1 MIELL
6 APAGSFDFVKPVI
19 DSGVN
24 AIYLGLRDFNARL
37 RAKNFSID
45 EIAATLD
52 YCRSKKVKLYLT
64 LNTLIKESE
73 LKKIIEYLTII
84 NSLKVDAV
92 IIQDLGVLNI
102 INRFFPELTI
112 HASTQM
118 FLFDEFS
125 LEFAAN
131 NNIKKIILPKKLSY
145 NEISN
150 LNDKTSVELEIFIHG
165 SMCYSISGNCYF
177 SNYLGGFSGNRGVCR
192 QPCRKKFFSD
202 AQNSKIKPDSS
213 NANFPYFSLNDL
225 CYLEH
230 IPQLLKLN
238 NLKSFK
244 IEGRLK
250 NPDYLLNI
258 ISIYKNVINAYYEN
272 PGNINEI
279 IEIEKNKL
287 YEFSSRSFSHG
298 YYFFPETNNIF
309 CASTSDLYK
318 KAGNIITVKG
328 KYVHL
333 KVIETFKSS
342 DLFKIQ
348 KFGSEKRQ
356 SLKIYN
362 LTDKSGNNIQQT
374 CSGNE
379 VVFETNIKAGKSDLI
394 FVMNSSTQNF
404 KKLKMLKP
412 LPAPDKNVIENNKL
426 KLDRIIEMS
435 FKSNF
440 IKTKFHQNNFDYIY
454 QSGSEFVNKLK
465 TKSSLIIELDL
476 DNEPADSN
484 ITELDSKNIIIS
496 IPFVI
501 DSAKNLKKRSEYF
514 INSGFKH
521 FMLSHIS
528 QINFFDKNLT
538 EKIFLYA
545 GWRICVL
552 NSMSADFLLKLG
564 FSGFT
569 FSIEDNYDNYS
580 KIKSPVKKFIF
591 IKFQPPLFTSRA
603 IDDKITG
610 KSILDESG
618 NKYFVLKKN
627 NLINIFPEKKY
638 MIDYEKQFYKD
649 NNTGL
654 IKEKNL
660 TQHICGYAE

>member
-6 APAGSFDFVKPVI
+6 APAGSFDFVKPII
-19 DSGVN
+19 DSGVD
-24 AIYLGLRDFNARL
+24 AVYLGLRDFNARM

-52 YCRSKKVKLYLT
+52 YCRIKNVKLYLT

-73 LKKIIEYLTII
+73 LKKLIEYLTII

-102 INRFFPELTI
+102 VNRLFPELTV

-131 NNIKKIILPKKLSY
+131 NNIKRVILPRELSY
-145 NEISN
+145 NEIAR
-150 LNDKTSVELEIFIHG
+150 LNDKTKIDLEIFIHG

-177 SNYLGGFSGNRGVCR
+177 SHYLGGFSGNRGECR
-192 QPCRKKFFSD
+192 QPCRKKFVLNP
-202 AQNSKIKPDSS
+202 QNSKINSDSINS
-213 NANFPYFSLNDL
+213 DFPYFSLNDL

-230 IPQLLKLN
+230 IPQLLKLD

-250 NPDYLLNI
+250 SPDYLLSI
-258 ISIYKNVINAYYEN
+258 ISIYKNVINAYYHN
-272 PGNINEI
+272 PDKINEI
-279 IEIEKNKL
+279 IEVEKNKL
-287 YEFSSRSFSHG
+287 YELGSREFSSG
-298 YYFFPETNNIF
+298 YYFFPDTHNIF
-309 CASTSDLYK
+309 CESNSDLYK
-318 KAGNIITVKG
+318 KAGDIITVKG

-333 KVIETFKSS
+333 KVIENFKSS

-362 LTDKSGNNIQQT
+362 LTDKSGNNIQQA
-374 CSGNE
+374 CAGDYA
-379 VVFETNIKAGKSDLI
+379 VFETNIKAGKSDLI
-394 FVMNSSTQNF
+394 FVMNSSPLNF
-404 KKLKMLKP
+404 KKLKTPRNAKIQ
-412 LPAPDKNVIENNKL
+412 DKIIIDNNKFE
-426 KLDRIIEMS
+426 LDRIIETS
-435 FKSNF
+435 YKSSF
-440 IKTKFHQNNFDYIY
+440 IKTKFHQNNFEYIY
-454 QSGSEFVNKLK
+454 QNDPDFISKLK
-465 TKSSLIIELDL
+465 IKSCLIIELDL
-476 DNEPADSN
+476 NSESTDSN
-484 ITELDSKNIIIS
+484 IIELDSKNVIVS
-496 IPFVI
+496 IPCVI
-501 DSAKNLKKRSEYF
+501 DSARELKKRSEHF
-514 INSGFKH
+514 INSGIKH

-528 QINFFDKNLT
+528 QVNFFDKNSR

-545 GWRICVL
+545 GWRINVL

-580 KIKSPVKKFIF
+580 KIKSPIKRFVF
-591 IKFQPPLFTSRA
+591 IKFQPPLFISRA
-603 IDDKITG
+603 INSKITG
-610 KSILDESG
+610 KNVLDESS
-618 NKYFVLKKN
+618 NKYFIIERN
-627 NLINIFPEKKY
+627 NLLNVFPEKKY

-649 NNTGL
+649 NSVGL
-654 IKEKNL
+654 IKERNSAAHNVL
-660 TQHICGYAE
+660 